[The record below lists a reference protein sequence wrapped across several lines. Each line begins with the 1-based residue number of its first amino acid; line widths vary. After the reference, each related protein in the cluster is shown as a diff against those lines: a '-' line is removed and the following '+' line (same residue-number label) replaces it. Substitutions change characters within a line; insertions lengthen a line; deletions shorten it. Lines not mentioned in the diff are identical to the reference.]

1 MICDMVDRRVAGDPA
16 LAKRFPD
23 CPPARQSRCRELI
36 NFVQDRPGHDRR
48 YAICA
53 GKIASQLGFRPRTV
67 IKDGLEATVDWY
79 LANENWWKPIQ
90 SGQYRD
96 WMRRQYG
103 MAT

>member
-1 MICDMVDRRVAGDPA
+1 
-16 LAKRFPD
+16 
-23 CPPARQSRCRELI
+23 
-36 NFVQDRPGHDRR
+36 
-48 YAICA
+48 
-53 GKIASQLGFRPRTV
+53 V

-79 LANENWWKPIQ
+79 LANVNWWKPIQ